1 MIVVGIT
8 GGIGSGKS
16 TILRRMKEAYGAYTI
31 QADKVGH
38 HLMKPG
44 NPCYQ
49 PIIQLLGRE
58 ILDETG
64 SIDRKKV
71 GGIVFSNPVL
81 LNKLNKIIH
90 PAVKDFILDKLEKKR
105 QEGCRLFVVEAALL
119 LEDHYDEICDDLW
132 YIYVD
137 CEIRGRRLKEE
148 RGYSSEK
155 IRDIMSNQL
164 TDAIFRERCNYVIVN
179 NGDFEETYKQID
191 KRVRSYEIM

>member
-8 GGIGSGKS
+8 GGVGAGKT

-44 NPCYQ
+44 QPCYQ
-49 PIIQLLGRE
+49 PMIELLGQG

-71 GGIVFSNPVL
+71 GKIVFSNTTL

-90 PAVKDFILDKLEKKR
+90 PAVKQFILNKLKEKE
-105 QEGCRLFVVEAALL
+105 QEGCQLFVMEAALL

-132 YIYVD
+132 YIYGD
-137 CEIRGRRLKEE
+137 CQIRSRRLKEE

-155 IRDIMSNQL
+155 IKDIMSNQL
-164 TDAIFRERCNYVIVN
+164 SDTIFREQCNYVIVN
-179 NGDFEETYKQID
+179 NGDLEETYKQID
-191 KRVRSYEIM
+191 KRVKGYEIM